1 MRRSFIIITIAVL
14 CSLVSCSHRSDKNRR
29 EVDSLCIEAQ
39 RVRYSDVERSA
50 DFLDEALCKVGSY
63 DNGRARILNRQA
75 FLKYQQMDY
84 DEALTVLDTVRD
96 LTNNHITLLCGDV
109 MRMKITQRTGDGR
122 GFYEARTSA
131 LRHLDR
137 VGDDLSYVSKVDSAD
152 YLYAKTEFHIIS
164 STYYYY
170 QEQDSLS
177 KAEMRCMATD
187 ISLAADTAQWLN
199 YHYMMGSG
207 GLVDGDY
214 AEIVVQEFE
223 HLMQCYSVARSHDN
237 LYFLAN
243 ALQAFSSR
251 LKTATDRS
259 IVSKRFPDAYALLYG
274 QHLSWMPDST
284 MPSDSLLPLALANHA
299 LHTFKLY
306 GDRFQT
312 ACVYRTLGELYSYNS
327 DFDKALE
334 SITKALHL
342 VNEHHR
348 LYYPESADSLM
359 SFNPEDTLCVPVE
372 VKWIE
377 DEKVSTV
384 PEWMLG
390 IRHQLSLVYSALGMK
405 RASDY
410 NRNIYLDILHCTS
423 PNREMES
430 RKMELEEENRT
441 QFQLLL
447 VSAFLFLLLLSM
459 VGVAFYRMKWHVLG
473 TSTKDR
479 ARVLRSDKQKLELLS
494 DQLEETEEQCLVSA
508 NRIETNKL
516 KNSERRAKVSLVQA
530 VVPFLDR
537 IINEVN
543 RMNRK
548 CVGEQFGAGNS
559 GKLTSQLEY
568 VSELAGKIVDYN
580 DILTEWIKMEHGQLS
595 LQISSVQL
603 SDVFS
608 ILEQGHF
615 AFDQKGVKLN
625 VVPTTACV
633 KADEALTL
641 FMLNT
646 LADNARKFTPSGGSV
661 TIEALENENYVELSV
676 SDTGCGMSESDIDT
690 ILNNKVYD
698 AQSIG
703 TDKSSKGFGFGI
715 MNCKGIIEKY
725 KKTSALFGICLF
737 GIESAVG
744 KGSRFYFRLPRVM
757 ALLCAFI
764 LSVTGWSQ
772 ANDCSE
778 EIVSSDSLFR
788 DAVYY
793 YDRTYNANVN
803 GDYQQAVSFADS
815 ALCAISPDFVVY
827 EDGMSSQS
835 SDIRYFKSG
844 ADIDFQLLVLIR
856 NEIAVAAL
864 ALNDWD
870 VYRYNN
876 KICIYLYK
884 HLNQD
889 SSLPTYCEELARA
902 ESASRQTTV
911 LLVVLIFVLVV
922 ATVFILRGRKRMF
935 AKLSLDIQ
943 DKLNEAKD
951 RLSHLRY
958 EENRLYVQNQ
968 VLDNCLSTIKH
979 ESMYFPSRIQQLV
992 GRMISSG
999 VCQNKET
1006 SLHGDELSASFEEDL
1021 HQLTELTHYYKKLYS
1036 LLTGQ
1041 AERQVAQLSFRR
1053 EVISLEQLLDLA
1065 NREYRKQAR
1074 RHSTDARLSV
1084 VVDHS
1089 AEGFSVHGDTVL
1101 LNELFKQLFDYL
1113 LHLNTAGQE
1122 CVLKAVRVGENLQLK
1137 LSAEFIHLTE
1147 DEAHNMFYPDK
1158 KRIGLLVVKQIIRDI
1173 DELNNNPGLRLVAE
1187 QNTIWFTLK

>member
-1 MRRSFIIITIAVL
+1 M
-14 CSLVSCSHRSDKNRR
+14 SCTQRTDKSRQ
-29 EVDSLCIEAQ
+29 EVDSLCMEAQ
-39 RVRYSDVERSA
+39 RVRYSDVAKFASI
-50 DFLDEALCKVGSY
+50 LDEALDKAGSY
-63 DNGRARILNRQA
+63 HDGRARILSRQA
-75 FLKYQQMDY
+75 FLRYQQMNY
-84 DEALTVLDTVRD
+84 DDALAVLDTVSE

-131 LRHLDR
+131 LRRLNR
-137 VGDDLSYVSKVDSAD
+137 IGGNLSDVSKVDSAD

-170 QEQDSLS
+170 QELDSLS
-177 KAEMRCMATD
+177 KAEMRSVAGD
-187 ISLAADTAQWLN
+187 ISLATDTAQWLN

-214 AEIVVQEFE
+214 DEIVVQEFE
-223 HLMQCYSVARSHDN
+223 HLMQCYSVARNHDN

-251 LKTATDRS
+251 LKTSTDRD

-284 MPSDSLLPLALANHA
+284 VASDSLLPLALANRA

-312 ACVYRTLGELYSYNS
+312 ACVYRTLGELYSYNGE
-327 DFDKALE
+327 FGKALE
-334 SITKALHL
+334 SITNALCL

-359 SFNPEDTLCVPVE
+359 AFNPVDTLSVPVE

-384 PEWMLG
+384 PEWMSG

-405 RASDY
+405 QASDY

-430 RKMELEEENRT
+430 RKQELEEENRT
-441 QFQLLL
+441 QFRLLL
-447 VSAFLFLLLLSM
+447 VSACLFVLLLSM
-459 VGVAFYRMKWHVLG
+459 VGVALYRMKWHALG

-479 ARVLRSDKQKLELLS
+479 ARVLHSDKQKLEQLS
-494 DQLEETEEQCLVSA
+494 DQLEETEELCMVSM

-537 IINEVN
+537 IINEVS
-543 RMNRK
+543 RMNRNWN
-548 CVGEQFGAGNS
+548 GAQTDAENTER
-559 GKLTSQLEY
+559 LASQLEY
-568 VSELAGKIVDYN
+568 ISELAGRIVEYN

-595 LQISSVQL
+595 LQISTVHL
-603 SDVFS
+603 ADVFS
-608 ILEQGHF
+608 ILEQGHY

-625 VVPTTACV
+625 VVPTTACI

-661 TIEALENENYVELSV
+661 TIEALENDSYVELSV
-676 SDTGCGMSESDIDT
+676 RDTGCGMSESDIDT

-698 AQSIG
+698 AKSIG
-703 TDKSSKGFGFGI
+703 TDKGSKGYGFGI
-715 MNCKGIIEKY
+715 MNCKGIVEKY
-725 KKTSALFGICLF
+725 KKTSALFICCLF
-737 GIESAVG
+737 GIESTVG

-757 ALLCAFI
+757 ALLFAF
-764 LSVTGWSQ
+764 LLTMPGWS
-772 ANDCSE
+772 
-778 EIVSSDSLFR
+778 SDQNAMTEQDSVPASFLH
-788 DAVYY
+788 DAAYY
-793 YDRTYNANVN
+793 YDETYNANVN
-803 GDYQQAVSFADS
+803 GDYQQAITFADS
-815 ALCAISPDFVVY
+815 ALCAISSDFVVY
-827 EDGMSSQS
+827 EDVMPSQS
-835 SDIRYFKSG
+835 FDIQYFNNKI
-844 ADIDFQLLVLIR
+844 DIDYQLLVLIR

-864 ALNDWD
+864 ALNEWD
-870 VYRYNN
+870 IYRYNN
-876 KICIYLYK
+876 LICIYLYK
-884 HLNQD
+884 RLNQD
-889 SSLPTYCEELARA
+889 ASLPTYCEELSRA

-911 LLVVLIFVLVV
+911 LMVVLIFILFVVTAFLV
-922 ATVFILRGRKRMF
+922 RGRKRMF
-935 AKLSLDIQ
+935 AKFSLDIQ
-943 DKLNEAKD
+943 NKLSEAQDKLN
-951 RLSHLRY
+951 HWRY

-992 GRMISSG
+992 SRMLTTVKSG
-999 VCQNKET
+999 TLET
-1006 SLHGDELSASFEEDL
+1006 SLHGDAENQSLENDL
-1021 HQLTELTHYYKKLYS
+1021 HQLTELTSYYKKLYA

-1041 AERQVAQLSFRR
+1041 AERQVAQLSLRR
-1053 EVISLEQLLDLA
+1053 EVLPLGEVLDAASVEFRRQTKKLA
-1065 NREYRKQAR
+1065 SEAQ
-1074 RHSTDARLSV
+1074 LSV
-1084 VVDHS
+1084 VVDSS
-1089 AEGFSVHGDTVL
+1089 AEGFMIHADSVL
-1101 LNELFKQLFDYL
+1101 LNELFKQLFDYML
-1113 LHLNTAGQE
+1113 RQNTSGQKSE
-1122 CVLKAVRVGENLQLK
+1122 LKAVLAGGYLQLR
-1137 LSAEFIHLTE
+1137 LSADFLHFTE
-1147 DEAHNMFYPDK
+1147 EEAHNLFYPNINH
-1158 KRIGLLVVKQIIRDI
+1158 IGLLVVKQIVRDI